1 MNVAFN
7 KKICGGKITKLEKRK
22 SKLKLSVN
30 WIKNTANYE
39 KNCKI
44 LQETVQRRG
53 KGTANFIK
61 LATTK
66 SIYYCVGRS
75 YPGKRH
81 CTSLQTLAHNKDP
94 YLLMFAPFHLQRR
107 SDKSNVEHWA
117 FWLSGA

>member
-44 LQETVQRRG
+44 LQETVQRPC
-53 KGTANFIK
+53 
-61 LATTK
+61 L
-66 SIYYCVGRS
+66 
-75 YPGKRH
+75 PGEKA
-81 CTSLQTLAHNKDP
+81 LQISSSSQ
-94 YLLMFAPFHLQRR
+94 QRR
-107 SDKSNVEHWA
+107 VSTTA
-117 FWLSGA
+117 